1 MWIHGLRSGP
11 PASSSSTRYLPLSL
25 RRAATGQPA
34 EPAPVTIKS
43 NVSAAFVTMYLC
55 ALNGFRHDS
64 RTRQERKG
72 RRRSPVEA
80 NLPDRLADLGFP
92 AAWLAPPP

>member
-34 EPAPVTIKS
+34 EPAPVTMKS
-43 NVSAAFVTMYLC
+43 NVSAAFVTMYPR
-55 ALNGFRHDS
+55 ALNGFRHDN
-64 RTRQERKG
+64 RTREGRKG
-72 RRRSPVEA
+72 RRRAGVKA
-80 NLPDRLADLGFP
+80 NPDDRSAGLGFP
-92 AAWLAPPP
+92 AAWLAPP